1 MRPIPFPAYY
11 IYTIFLCL
19 PFFDTWNPHL
29 IPQCRALIADFA
41 IIISIMVFCALD
53 HLMSLETPKLHVPT
67 EIKVT
72 QLSFSVISL
81 PLKKILSLIPLPLL
95 KWIWNHECC
104 SVVCSKCSSSLT
116 LTPWVWLYVCYLYFF
131 LTPFCKCVASE
142 THQWFCHLHIN
153 HDFCWPWYFNGAW
166 NT

>member
-1 MRPIPFPAYY
+1 MF
-11 IYTIFLCL
+11 TC
-19 PFFDTWNPHL
+19 FDSLTPNL
-29 IPQCRALIADFA
+29 IPQWRTLIADFA

-72 QLSFSVISL
+72 QLPFCVIII
-81 PLKKILSLIPLPLL
+81 PLKKWFSWIIFPLL
-95 KWIWNHECC
+95 EWIWNHEVHNWLLQCC
-104 SVVCSKCSSSLT
+104 SVVCSKCFFPPSLT
-116 LTPWVWLYVCYLYFF
+116 LTPCVWLYVCSLYFF
-131 LTPFCKCVASE
+131 LIPLCKCVASE

-153 HDFCWPWYFNGAW
+153 HDFCWSWYFNGAW